1 MTLSSL
7 LAMVILLRILFT
19 IKEFGNDD
27 AYSLEPM
34 TKQQLRGFQANI
46 IAYEKFNQIY
56 KNVIMASA
64 TGGSEHKYKLCHMD
78 QKIINIIDEMV
89 REAFPDSLIHQEA
102 SQFINCTSYKIIW

>member
-1 MTLSSL
+1 MSLTSL

-34 TKQQLRGFQANI
+34 TKKQLRGFQANI
-46 IAYEKFNQIY
+46 IAYQKFKDIH
-56 KNVIMASA
+56 KNVIIASA
-64 TGGSEHKYKLCHMD
+64 MGGKEYKYNLCFKDHI
-78 QKIINIIDEMV
+78 IINIIDEMV
-89 REAFPDSLIHQEA
+89 REAFPDSLILEEA